1 MSGDMAI
8 VSLCENGE
16 QASWQKT
23 RRERIRDQDRGKMQE
38 EDEERLALRE
48 VSERKRNIQKE
59 REKKKDE
66 RKRKNRRVEA
76 TR

>member
-59 REKKKDE
+59 REKKRTRE
-66 RKRKNRRVEA
+66 RER
-76 TR
+76 TGG